1 VPSGE
6 DKQAVE
12 RGGTTF
18 AAGAGRDPN
27 RVSHALDYI
36 TEANFF
42 LGDETWQAHSIGP
55 VFASLLGRLFCL
67 HLINYIER
75 NSCMAA

>member
-1 VPSGE
+1 MPAGE

-18 AAGAGRDPN
+18 AAGAGRDSN
-27 RVSHALDYI
+27 RVSRALDDI
-36 TEANFF
+36 TKANFL

-55 VFASLLGRLFCL
+55 ALACLLDLLFLL

>member
-1 VPSGE
+1 MPSGE
-6 DKQAVE
+6 DKPTVQ

-27 RVSHALDYI
+27 RVSRALDDV
-36 TEANFF
+36 TEANFL

-75 NSCMAA
+75 NSRIAA